1 MKTRAFI
8 TTGLL
13 TLSLSITSSHAN
25 DLTRMSEGSTISAMA
40 SMASATIV
48 RGSIATLAR
57 GGELMVIGLQTA
69 GKSTLLTLKSS
80 AEVGEISL
88 RIPTA
93 LVGVAAVG
101 VGTTVRAL
109 TEATGYTLMASGE
122 VIAFVPNN
130 VGSSLIHHSQ
140 REEKK

>member
-1 MKTRAFI
+1 
-8 TTGLL
+8 
-13 TLSLSITSSHAN
+13 
-25 DLTRMSEGSTISAMA
+25 
-40 SMASATIV
+40 
-48 RGSIATLAR
+48 
-57 GGELMVIGLQTA
+57 MVIGLQTA